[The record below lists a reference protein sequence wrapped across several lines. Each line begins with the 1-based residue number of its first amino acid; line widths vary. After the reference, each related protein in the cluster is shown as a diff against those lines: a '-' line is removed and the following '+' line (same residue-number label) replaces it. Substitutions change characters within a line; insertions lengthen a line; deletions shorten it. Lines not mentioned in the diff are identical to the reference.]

1 MSGCDQDDGDIVRN
15 QHLCLPW
22 SPMRDPTII
31 GTWKTTPQMFRT
43 STVRKMQLEKKTAQE
58 TRVLRG
64 LTFTIDWFGNR
75 GRPDTFY
82 DGFVYLLLLNDF
94 SCTDQS
100 GTVPMDG
107 KFLVYPASETATLR
121 KKIVLLIGVWR
132 HASISH
138 AGVIGS
144 IWIPNVQNKLF
155 TAIIFLCSFGD
166 PDFVPSFFF
175 GLVLNLAFMQIWVLV
190 CSGAET
196 RNA

>member
-1 MSGCDQDDGDIVRN
+1 MGYTDERVRPGWWGHSA
-15 QHLCLPW
+15 QSTFVFAMISYAW
-22 SPMRDPTII
+22 SNNNWHVEDHPTDVSYKYGQENAI
-31 GTWKTTPQMFRT
+31 G
-43 STVRKMQLEKKTAQE
+43 KKTAQE

-107 KFLVYPASETATLR
+107 KFLVYPANETATLR
-121 KKIVLLIGVWR
+121 KKIVLVIGVWR
-132 HASISH
+132 HASISN

-155 TAIIFLCSFGD
+155 TAINFLCSFGD

-175 GLVLNLAFMQIWVLV
+175 V
-190 CSGAET
+190 
-196 RNA
+196 